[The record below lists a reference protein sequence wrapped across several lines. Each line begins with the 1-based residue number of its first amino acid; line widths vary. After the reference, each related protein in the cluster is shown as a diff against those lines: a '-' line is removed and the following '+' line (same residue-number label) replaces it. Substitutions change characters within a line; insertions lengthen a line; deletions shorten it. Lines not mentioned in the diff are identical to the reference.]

1 MSSTSGRPRGSAPT
15 ITRLPAHHRPVID
28 AALSSGERLAVGD
41 ARGTDT
47 MAQDYLWGK
56 TSAIVVYPMFTS
68 PRNNPGFSTV
78 GGFPSDE
85 ARDTRMTAD
94 PHRDTTWVR
103 PGRER
108 SGTQKNLSRRRQQG
122 AVSNTPDG
130 HQD

>member
-28 AALSSGERLAVGD
+28 AALSSGERFVVGD
-41 ARGTDT
+41 ASLNSG
-47 MAQDYLWGK
+47 A
-56 TSAIVVYPMFTS
+56 AVVS
-68 PRNNPGFSTV
+68 PSLTRKG
-78 GGFPSDE
+78 
-85 ARDTRMTAD
+85 DTRMTAD
-94 PHRDTTWVR
+94 SDQDTTWVR